1 MAQGLLIILSGPSG
15 VGKGTVCRFLLSQK
29 PKLKLSVSATTRSPR
44 PGEIDGRE
52 YFFISEAHFQRLM
65 AEDAFLESAVVHGK
79 QYGTLKEKVTD
90 ILIAGNDLI
99 LEIDIQG
106 GEQVRRKWADAVSI
120 FMAPPS
126 MEALEQRIIGRGTE
140 DAQKIEQRL
149 ITARREMEAYRMYD
163 YLVIND
169 RVERT
174 AAYLSSII
182 DAEKCRISRDIRPP
196 GWGGEPK

>member
-29 PKLKLSVSATTRSPR
+29 PKLTLSVSATTRPPR
-44 PGEIDGRE
+44 PGEIEGRE
-52 YFFISEAHFQRLM
+52 YFFISEAHFQRLI
-65 AEDAFLESAVVHGK
+65 AEDAFLEWAIVHD
-79 QYGTLKEKVTD
+79 QYYGTLKEKVAE
-90 ILIAGNDLI
+90 ILFAGGDLI

-106 GEQVRRKWADAVSI
+106 GEQVRRKRADAVSI

-140 DAQKIEQRL
+140 DAKKIEQRL
-149 ITARREMEAYRMYD
+149 ITARREMEAYISYD

-169 RVERT
+169 QVERT

-182 DAEKCRISRDIRPP
+182 DAEKCRISRGIRPP
-196 GWGGEPK
+196 GWGGELK